1 MSKTTGRTIGRPKK
15 DSQNMP
21 MQQKILMVASQQ
33 FMAHGYK
40 TVSMDSIAEAG
51 NMTKATIY
59 YYYDSKATLFTE
71 TIIQLM
77 RRIKSSTEHV
87 LADDRYSFKERL
99 INLLEVYANATA
111 NVDINNFIREA
122 FPSLSPEQQQGVH
135 ESEQFMHEAIRE
147 AFERE
152 MMLGTIPK
160 KDITFILH
168 TFLAL
173 MNVGR
178 YTDYDET
185 RLFETP
191 RQGAEEIIQFFWA
204 GLFA

>member
-1 MSKTTGRTIGRPKK
+1 MAKTTGRSIGRPKK
-15 DSQNMP
+15 DSQQMP
-21 MQQKILMVASQQ
+21 MQQKILAVASQQ
-33 FMAHGYK
+33 FMRHGYK
-40 TVSMDSIAEAG
+40 AVSMDGIAAAG
-51 NMTKATIY
+51 NVTKATIY
-59 YYYDSKATLFTE
+59 YYYDSKAALFTE

-77 RRIKSSTEHV
+77 YRIKTRTAQV
-87 LADDRYSFKERL
+87 LADEQFSFKDRL

-122 FPSLSPEQQQGVH
+122 VPSLSVKQQQAVY

-147 AFERE
+147 AFQRE
-152 MMLGTIPK
+152 MTLGTIPN
-160 KDITFILH
+160 KDITFLLH

-178 YTDYDET
+178 YTDYDDT
-185 RLFETP
+185 QLFETP
-191 RQGAEEIIQFFWA
+191 RKGAEEIIHFFWA

>member
-15 DSQNMP
+15 DSQNIP
-21 MQQKILMVASQQ
+21 MQQKILIVASKE
-33 FMAHGYK
+33 FMTHGYK
-40 TVSMDSIAEAG
+40 AVSMDSIAEAG
-51 NMTKATIY
+51 NVTKATIY
-59 YYYDSKATLFTE
+59 YYYNSKAALFTE

-77 RRIKSSTEHV
+77 SRIKKRTECV
-87 LADDRYSFKERL
+87 LADERYSFKERL

-122 FPSLSPEQQQGVH
+122 FPSLSPAQQQSVH
-135 ESEQFMHEAIRE
+135 ASEEFMHEAIRD

-152 MMLGTIPK
+152 MLLGTIPK
-160 KDITFILH
+160 KDVTFILH
-168 TFLAL
+168 IFLAL

-191 RQGAEEIIQFFWA
+191 RQGAEEIIRFFWA
-204 GLFA
+204 GLFS

>member
-15 DSQNMP
+15 DSQNIP
-21 MQQKILMVASQQ
+21 MQQKILIVASKE
-33 FMAHGYK
+33 FMIHGYK
-40 TVSMDSIAEAG
+40 AVSMDSIAEAG
-51 NMTKATIY
+51 NVTKATIY
-59 YYYDSKATLFTE
+59 YYYDSKAALFTE

-77 RRIKSSTEHV
+77 RRIKESTE
-87 LADDRYSFKERL
+87 LTLGNTAYSFKERL

-135 ESEQFMHEAIRE
+135 ESEQFMHEAIRD

-152 MMLGTIPK
+152 MLLGTIPK